1 MCTATLNKEL
11 DRYINNSKKPVSE
24 RGKTHSFPDDLYLA
38 GSDELKQEFN
48 TYINDLIKLPK
59 PPKKAA
65 QEAYFAVLEQIILNL
80 SRCLLTRKWLLIAGS
95 NTKLKNGLRKF
106 NSSRCHIFKSFP
118 ITNKVIELLL
128 EEKLIDFN
136 QGKAYD
142 KGYVENN
149 YFPNKFFA
157 KELIK
162 FSPFVEQTIK
172 PPYLYINQPEDE
184 YEDFKWD
191 KEHPEI
197 ESLITINEYAKEQSW
212 TLKAPIKQTFKRNP
226 FTSGRLITPFQNL
239 PSRDYDIRKNTLI
252 NGNPIVEVDFNANH
266 LRIFL
271 AFHKQPYQGSD
282 PYIEIAE
289 IAGVDRE
296 SVKGVFVSLLNCED
310 IEELKAVAL
319 KHFKVS
325 KGNTGKID
333 KALKERFKGIDFY
346 SKFGVH
352 AMNYEGV
359 ILKEVLLKGIKEDI
373 FMLPIHDAI
382 AVQEHHKER
391 ANEIML
397 ETWSE
402 VVSEMCG
409 QKVETVTKFE

>member
-1 MCTATLNKEL
+1 MCTPTLKKEL
-11 DRYINNSKKPVSE
+11 DRYINNSKKPESE

-38 GSDELKQEFN
+38 GNGELKQQFN

-106 NSSRCHIFKSFP
+106 NSSRCHILKSFP

-128 EEKLIDFN
+128 EEKLIDTKT
-136 QGKAYD
+136 GKAFR
-142 KGYVENN
+142 KGNVENN

-162 FSPFVEQTIK
+162 YSPYVEQIIK
-172 PPYLYINQPEDE
+172 PPYLRINESESE
-184 YEDFKWD
+184 YDDFEWD
-191 KEHPEI
+191 KEHPEL

-212 TLKAPIKQTFKRNP
+212 TLKAPIRQTFKRNP

-271 AFHKQPYQGSD
+271 AFHKQPYKGND

-289 IAGVDRE
+289 IAGVDRA

-310 IEELKAVAL
+310 INEVKGVAL
-319 KHFKVS
+319 SKKGVS
-325 KGNTGKID
+325 HRDTEKIVNT
-333 KALKERFKGIDFY
+333 LKDRYEGIDFF
-346 SKFGVH
+346 SEFGIH

>member
-1 MCTATLNKEL
+1 MCTPTLKKEL
-11 DRYINNSKKPVSE
+11 DRYINNSEKPESE

-38 GSDELKQEFN
+38 GNGELKQQFN

-106 NSSRCHIFKSFP
+106 NSSRCHILKSFP

-128 EEKLIDFN
+128 EEKLIDTKT
-136 QGKAYD
+136 GKAFR
-142 KGYVENN
+142 KGNVENN

-162 FSPFVEQTIK
+162 YSPYVEQIIK
-172 PPYLYINQPEDE
+172 PPYLRINESESE
-184 YEDFKWD
+184 YDDFEWD
-191 KEHPEI
+191 KEHPEL

-212 TLKAPIKQTFKRNP
+212 TLKAPIRQTFKRNP

-271 AFHKQPYQGSD
+271 AFHKQPYQGND

-289 IAGVDRE
+289 IAGVDRA

-310 IEELKAVAL
+310 INEVKGVAL
-319 KHFKVS
+319 SKKGVS
-325 KGNTGKID
+325 HRDTEKIVNT
-333 KALKERFKGIDFY
+333 LKDRYEGIDFF
-346 SKFGVH
+346 SEFGIH

>member
-1 MCTATLNKEL
+1 MCITPLNKEL
-11 DRYINNSKKPVSE
+11 NKYIESVNKPLDE
-24 RGKTHSFPDDLYLA
+24 RGKNHSFPYDLYLA

-59 PPKKAA
+59 PPQKTY

-95 NTKLKNGLRKF
+95 NKLQNNGKYKYRKD
-106 NSSRCHIFKSFP
+106 RCHIYKNVDRTKT
-118 ITNKVIELLL
+118 ILTLLR
-128 EEKLIDFN
+128 EEKLIDFRE
-136 QGKAYD
+136 GKAYD
-142 KGYVENN
+142 KGSVEDR

-212 TLKAPIKQTFKRNP
+212 TLKAPIKQAFKRNP

-252 NGNPIVEVDFNANH
+252 NRNPIVQVDFNANH

-289 IAGVDRE
+289 IAGVDRA

-325 KGNTGKID
+325 KGNTEKIAN
-333 KALKERFKGIDFY
+333 ALKERFGEIDFF